1 MTSVIIVVV
10 LDAVWLLS
18 CPDLCLV
25 FKPLDCY
32 SSPHAYF
39 STFILRLSFLF
50 FFFFYFGTETWL
62 FLWLDVGL
70 AFHSFMQLIFLE
82 HLTLQ
87 ELCFS
92 REQAAQLMLMSYSK
106 V

>member
-50 FFFFYFGTETWL
+50 FFFL
-62 FLWLDVGL
+62 FWNRDMAVLVVGCWSSL
-70 AFHSFMQLIFLE
+70 SFI
-82 HLTLQ
+82 H
-87 ELCFS
+87 
-92 REQAAQLMLMSYSK
+92 AANIS
-106 V
+106 